1 MKKSILALII
11 ICVFGVLISKAQDT
25 VRVKVLGKNVVT
37 VVEGGDKRT
46 DVEIGNNAID
56 IKNGGRGDT
65 MRVRVGRK
73 ALVISE
79 GEHGSDIR
87 LDRLDDNEYK
97 SRTGHSA
104 KFKGHWSAIEVGI
117 NSFDDVNYKGFTP
130 NFMDLNQNKSYE
142 LNFNFL
148 KYSIG
153 LQKEKKNIGLITGCG
168 LTYNDYRFANA
179 YSIDNDNGMV
189 KPIVLLKDKL
199 SKSKLTASYLSVP
212 LILEFQ
218 IPVGDHE
225 KQLYFSGGLIG
236 GLKIGSH
243 TKIKQDGNKTKS
255 RNDFNINPFRYGA
268 TARFG
273 FKGINLF
280 GTYYFSTFY
289 KNGRGPEMFP
299 FTLGIGLMNW

>member
-1 MKKSILALII
+1 M
-11 ICVFGVLISKAQDT
+11 SKT
-25 VRVKVLGKNVVT
+25 
-37 VVEGGDKRT
+37 
-46 DVEIGNNAID
+46 
-56 IKNGGRGDT
+56 
-65 MRVRVGRK
+65 
-73 ALVISE
+73 
-79 GEHGSDIR
+79 
-87 LDRLDDNEYK
+87 
-97 SRTGHSA
+97 
-104 KFKGHWSAIEVGI
+104 
-117 NSFDDVNYKGFTP
+117 
-130 NFMDLNQNKSYE
+130 
-142 LNFNFL
+142 
-148 KYSIG
+148 
-153 LQKEKKNIGLITGCG
+153 
-168 LTYNDYRFANA
+168 
-179 YSIDNDNGMV
+179 
-189 KPIVLLKDKL
+189 
-199 SKSKLTASYLSVP
+199 SKLTASYMSVP